1 VNVNKPYFLSGGIDL
16 PDAARLKEFSAAHK
30 DMFAADVNSRF
41 EIGPGVKDMD
51 KIKKFLDELN
61 S

>member
-1 VNVNKPYFLSGGIDL
+1 
-16 PDAARLKEFSAAHK
+16 
-30 DMFAADVNSRF
+30 MFAADVNSRF
-41 EIGPGVKDMD
+41 EIGPGVKDME